1 MRFFAILLLSGA
13 SLLAQ
18 DAVNLPWW
26 TSPVVQD
33 LGLSADQTQR
43 INQIVRGYRSR
54 LLDARNEVTK
64 AEADFDDVYSD
75 PQVSPAKA
83 KPVIDRLAS
92 ARANVTRIF
101 TSMSV
106 EIRSVLT
113 TDQWRA
119 LVRRWDEVKQTKGNG
134 VRRLQ
139 P

>member
-1 MRFFAILLLSGA
+1 MKFFAVLLLSA
-13 SLLAQ
+13 AALFAQ

-33 LGLSADQTQR
+33 LGLSADQTQH
-43 INQIVRGYRSR
+43 INQIVRNYRGR
-54 LLDARNEVTK
+54 LLDARNEVAK

-75 PQVSPAKA
+75 PQVSAAKA
-83 KPVIDRLAS
+83 KPVIERLAL

-113 TDQWRA
+113 AEQWRA
-119 LVRRWDEVKQTKGNG
+119 LVKRWDEVKQTKGNA